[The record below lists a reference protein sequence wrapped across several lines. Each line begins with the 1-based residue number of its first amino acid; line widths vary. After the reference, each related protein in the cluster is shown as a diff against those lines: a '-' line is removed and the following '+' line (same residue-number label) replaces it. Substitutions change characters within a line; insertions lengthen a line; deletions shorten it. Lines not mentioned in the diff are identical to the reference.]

1 MKQFFSYPLIVLI
14 TLTGC
19 THTLNAPSPE
29 EPIEM
34 NDSQEKKTE
43 SVTPGATAPPMAKRH
58 PATMEMHG
66 VSITD
71 PYAWLEDPT
80 RTNTDILAHLE
91 AENAY
96 TESVLSPLES
106 LKQTLYTE
114 ILQSLNR
121 SYQIVPIQRGDY
133 YCYSR
138 LEKGASYQ
146 VVCRRKGSMDA
157 DEEIVLDINE
167 LAQGH
172 RFARVYP
179 AHYSPDM
186 RYLAYVLDTLGTEQG
201 TLYIKDLD
209 TGTTLDES
217 FERVKQFEWANDSR
231 TLFYTVSDDQG
242 MMRTLKRHTIGDAPD
257 TDPVVYDEKDINR
270 LMILEKLNSGRFI
283 YFDSGTRDYDEYY
296 FVDADHPLETPKL
309 IQAAEPGLEYR
320 IVGFRHETFYIITNA
335 DGAVDQKIVAAD
347 LDHPEKSHWVDVFPE
362 QDAAYIED
370 MLVFE
375 DYGVIISRHA
385 GVLKPVIL
393 HWDSNTLTP
402 IEFPEE
408 AYGLYIG
415 KRSNIHF
422 DTDLLRVYYTSMI
435 TPGTLYDYNMKT
447 GERTEVY
454 QDPVPANYNPD
465 DYATERVYAVS
476 ADGTQIPVSMVY
488 KKSLFKHD
496 GSNPMWLVTYGGYG
510 VSVDTVFMPHNL
522 SLLNRGFIYANAHVR
537 GGGEYGHVWREQG
550 ECMHKKNGI
559 TDFIHCCEYLI
570 NENYTRPERLV
581 ISGGSA
587 GGLIIGAAANTRPEL
602 FQVVIAH
609 VPFVDLLNTVTDP
622 ETIGNQSTHAVYGN
636 PGNPVQFEYIRSYCP
651 YQNVRKQCYPHIYIR
666 NGFQD
671 SRVQYWQPAKWAAKL
686 RYNNT
691 GSTDILLDTM
701 MDAGHFGPSNRFD
714 MFDQMA
720 KEWAFA
726 MNRVGITE

>member
-186 RYLAYVLDTLGTEQG
+186 RYLAYVLDTVGTEQG
-201 TLYIKDLD
+201 TLYSRYTLLASTPLD
-209 TGTTLDES
+209 R
-217 FERVKQFEWANDSR
+217 FCA
-231 TLFYTVSDDQG
+231 
-242 MMRTLKRHTIGDAPD
+242 H
-257 TDPVVYDEKDINR
+257 R
-270 LMILEKLNSGRFI
+270 LSEG
-283 YFDSGTRDYDEYY
+283 
-296 FVDADHPLETPKL
+296 
-309 IQAAEPGLEYR
+309 
-320 IVGFRHETFYIITNA
+320 
-335 DGAVDQKIVAAD
+335 
-347 LDHPEKSHWVDVFPE
+347 
-362 QDAAYIED
+362 
-370 MLVFE
+370 
-375 DYGVIISRHA
+375 
-385 GVLKPVIL
+385 
-393 HWDSNTLTP
+393 
-402 IEFPEE
+402 
-408 AYGLYIG
+408 
-415 KRSNIHF
+415 
-422 DTDLLRVYYTSMI
+422 
-435 TPGTLYDYNMKT
+435 
-447 GERTEVY
+447 
-454 QDPVPANYNPD
+454 
-465 DYATERVYAVS
+465 
-476 ADGTQIPVSMVY
+476 
-488 KKSLFKHD
+488 
-496 GSNPMWLVTYGGYG
+496 
-510 VSVDTVFMPHNL
+510 
-522 SLLNRGFIYANAHVR
+522 
-537 GGGEYGHVWREQG
+537 
-550 ECMHKKNGI
+550 
-559 TDFIHCCEYLI
+559 
-570 NENYTRPERLV
+570 
-581 ISGGSA
+581 
-587 GGLIIGAAANTRPEL
+587 
-602 FQVVIAH
+602 
-609 VPFVDLLNTVTDP
+609 
-622 ETIGNQSTHAVYGN
+622 
-636 PGNPVQFEYIRSYCP
+636 
-651 YQNVRKQCYPHIYIR
+651 
-666 NGFQD
+666 
-671 SRVQYWQPAKWAAKL
+671 
-686 RYNNT
+686 
-691 GSTDILLDTM
+691 
-701 MDAGHFGPSNRFD
+701 
-714 MFDQMA
+714 
-720 KEWAFA
+720 
-726 MNRVGITE
+726 